1 MFQSTTVT
9 NRNLRFHTFSLC
21 MAVFATLASFSAS
34 ALTPEELKKARQLL
48 QFGAEKVKEAYGRV
62 QGKAQANVQAALGQQ
77 ADCRETGAALDE
89 RREEFLLAARLSRDI
104 YNRAEGRIKRRPGE
118 DERKEIEQDGQRI
131 TLWFDPASDG
141 YAEVHHDALDGAEVV
156 VFRGTQITHVRDL
169 TTNLGQFVNI
179 VPERYQWAAW
189 LLDQTAGEAPGKRL
203 LAVGHS
209 LGGGL
214 AAYAALAHGAEAVT
228 FNPAGLSRGALAT
241 LPGSAPEASGRKIVT
256 FIACSG
262 KTLDPVS
269 ALSLA
274 GDGMIAGR
282 RYLVDREPGLAPL
295 QIHNMGGFTRDLA
308 ARAEAESL
316 TRCANDLG
324 LQGSTRR

>member
-1 MFQSTTVT
+1 MKPVP
-9 NRNLRFHTFSLC
+9 RFHAFSLC
-21 MAVFATLASFSAS
+21 VAVFIALASSPAG
-34 ALTPEELKKARQLL
+34 ALTPEELQKAKQFL

-62 QGKAQANVQAALGQQ
+62 QSKAQANVRAALGRQV
-77 ADCRETGAALDE
+77 DCREAGAALDE

-104 YNRAEGRIKRRPGE
+104 YDRAEGRVKRQPGE
-118 DERKEIEQDGQRI
+118 DERQEIREDGQRI

-156 VFRGTQITHVRDL
+156 VFRGTQITRVKDL

-189 LLDQTAGEAPGKRL
+189 LLDQSAEEAPGKRL

-241 LPGSAPEASGRKIVT
+241 LPGSAPATGGRKIVA
-256 FIACSG
+256 FIARSG
-262 KTLDPVS
+262 ETLDPIS

-274 GDGMIAGR
+274 GEGMIAGR

-295 QIHNMGGFTRDLA
+295 QIHNMRGFAQGFA
-308 ARAEAESL
+308 AHAAAKSL
-316 TRCANDLG
+316 TRCENDLG
-324 LQGSTRR
+324 LQGSTQR